1 MLQTIPR
8 SSKIPEIIEAI
19 KVSSNAVKL
28 RRIQRLINIK
38 IAKAYRTTSHEAV
51 WALTCNT
58 PITIELERLRDSI
71 TQKDI
76 QKNFQP

>member
-1 MLQTIPR
+1 MLQSNPR
-8 SSKIPEIIEAI
+8 SSKIREIIEAI

-28 RRIQRLINIK
+28 RRIQRLINVK
-38 IAKAYRTTSHEAV
+38 IAKAYRTTSHETV
-51 WALTCNT
+51 WALTGNT